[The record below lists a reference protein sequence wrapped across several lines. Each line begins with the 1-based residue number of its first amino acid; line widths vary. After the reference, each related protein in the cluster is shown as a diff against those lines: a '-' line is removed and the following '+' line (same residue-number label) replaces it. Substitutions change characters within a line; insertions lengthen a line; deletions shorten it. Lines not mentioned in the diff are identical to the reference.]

1 MSRLINFKNIK
12 DDRGELTFFEIGST
26 KEISFEVKR
35 IYFLHKSED
44 LPRGFHA
51 HKNLTQVLFLASG
64 SATVILDDG
73 KNRTEFLLDNPNVGL
88 LIEDMQWREIHNISK
103 DAVILV
109 LASEYYCEED
119 YIRNYDDFITKIQ
132 NNI

>member
-12 DDRGELTFFEIGST
+12 DARGELTFFEIGNA
-26 KEISFEVKR
+26 KEIPFEVKR
-35 IYFLHKSED
+35 IYFLHKSEH

-51 HKNLTQVLFLASG
+51 HKNLTQVMFLASG
-64 SATVILDDG
+64 SATITLDDG
-73 KNRTEFLLDNPNVGL
+73 ENRTEFLLDSPNVGL
-88 LIEDMQWREIHNISK
+88 LIEGMKWREIHNISK

-109 LASEYYCEED
+109 LASEYYDEED